1 MTNFIRKHYL
11 LVAALSFFL
20 LIDVTFFFSQLPS
33 VLSITPLLTFL
44 EIYLIFFLL
53 VAIVVVFKK
62 FRFLLIFVWIFF
74 VVLSGICIDFRLNN
88 IQKNTEGR
96 IASYVSGD
104 LEFPSDIFES
114 KGGFIPNKSCSVDGV
129 VLLAE
134 GRRLDFLITCA
145 TSGKWLI
152 YTLMERGEIK
162 KGYVS
167 SR

>member
-1 MTNFIRKHYL
+1 MTNFIRKHYI

-33 VLSITPLLTFL
+33 VSSFIPLLKFL

-53 VAIVVVFKK
+53 VAKVIIFKK
-62 FRFLLIFVWIFF
+62 FRFLLIFVWLIF
-74 VVLSGICIDFRLNN
+74 VVLSGVFIDFRLSN
-88 IQKNTEGR
+88 IQINAER
-96 IASYVSGD
+96 RVASYVSGD
-104 LEFPSDIFES
+104 SEFPSDIFES
-114 KGGFIPNKSCSVDGV
+114 KGGFVPNKSCSVDGV